1 MKDKPS
7 LALTFS
13 VQTLCVIFGSVHL
26 FKRNT
31 FIFTILPTVGL
42 AVRIIIN
49 QEDNK
54 DNVLVTTQA
63 NYKTSEMPLRV
74 LFYQML
80 IILN

>member
-13 VQTLCVIFGSVHL
+13 VQTLCVTFGSVHL

-54 DNVLVTTQA
+54 DNVLVTAQA